1 MVIVQDS
8 LLGAYKMTY
17 KTQFMSKQDFMQ
29 CIMHISHEYD
39 YMSRL
44 AAIKSARGETE
55 RQYSTHALF
64 GFIFPPDF
72 HVKYPEP
79 SNLTIRNGIVL
90 DGIFDKTSLKG
101 GKTAI
106 IRLLCMEYNCD
117 VASKFIDNIQFLTN
131 HWLTN
136 NPFSIGIDDCVMRSH
151 VESKQEIKN
160 TIKKY
165 FIEAN
170 KLSKSSDHPQIREGR
185 VNCSLNKAK
194 DIGLKIAKSA
204 LMPDNNFIFT
214 VKSGSKGDFFNIAQI
229 TGTLGQQNLEGCRP
243 LPCLDNNQRSLPH
256 MPRVI
261 VNDVDL
267 KYRSRGFVSSSF
279 IDGMDPMEMFF
290 HAMTG
295 REGIIKTAM
304 GTADTGYIQR
314 SIVKLNED
322 LKVEYDGSVRDA
334 RKNIYQFAYGNHG
347 FDPALINI
355 NHNSS
360 LGEYVVP
367 IDIERL
373 ADRLNT
379 GFSGDTLCVL
389 DYECIESIISECS
402 DSIICSKTIPIAV
415 FDDMKKRQSAVLRYF
430 LNRIVLNPSIVD
442 QFKSIVI
449 QKYHTSRVTP
459 GECVGIIGAQS
470 IGERQTQTMLNTFH
484 TAGKLQ
490 QSGTKRLE
498 EILRMTKKL
507 KIRTCTLYFNENS
520 GNKDKTPDLL
530 RKNISSSIVGLTFAD
545 LQIDEPVTL
554 DDENQVYEFKFDPKV
569 MFVNRISPAK
579 VAMSLSVLEC
589 VECHVRPMGVV
600 VVVKACDKP
609 TPDILANIDKV
620 LVCGM
625 KGVKA
630 LHLDHDGKEWFAVT
644 EGSNL
649 RQMLIHPLIDNNR
662 IYCNDT
668 WEVYECLGLAATR
681 KMLMDDLKKV
691 VSNVN
696 TLHLQLLVDKMTF
709 KGKPSSVNR
718 YTMRSNDV
726 GPLSRATFEEST
738 DILINAAMKTEIENN
753 AGVSAAIISGNQ
765 PKVGTGFMKII
776 IDHNKIMTH
785 ENDKP
790 EGDVYY

>member
-1 MVIVQDS
+1 
-8 LLGAYKMTY
+8 
-17 KTQFMSKQDFMQ
+17 MSREAFMQ
-29 CIMHISHEYD
+29 CIMHISHDYD
-39 YMSRL
+39 YTSRL
-44 AAIKSARGETE
+44 EEIRAARGEAAHV
-55 RQYSTHALF
+55 YSTHALF
-64 GFIFPPDF
+64 GFIFPSDF
-72 HVKYPEP
+72 HITYPEP
-79 SNLTIRNGIVL
+79 SNLTIKNGIVL
-90 DGIFDKTSLKG
+90 KGFFDKTSLKG
-101 GKTAI
+101 GKDAI

-117 VASKFIDNIQFLTN
+117 VAAKFIDNIQFLTN
-131 HWLTN
+131 HWLTS
-136 NPFSIGIDDCVMRSH
+136 NPFSIGIDDCVLRKH
-151 VESKQEIKN
+151 VESKQEIRN

-170 KLSKSSDHPQIREGR
+170 KLSKLSTHPQIKEGR

-214 VKSGSKGDFFNIAQI
+214 VQSGSKGDFFNIAQI
-229 TGTLGQQNLEGCRP
+229 TGTLGQQNLEGSRP
-243 LPCLDNNQRSLPH
+243 SPCLDNNQRTLPH
-256 MPRVI
+256 LPRVI

-267 KYRSRGFVSSSF
+267 KYRSRGFVASSF

-290 HAMTG
+290 HAMSG

-322 LKVEYDGSVRDA
+322 LKIEYDGSVRDA
-334 RKNIYQFAYGNHG
+334 RKNIYQFAFGHHG
-347 FDPALINI
+347 FDPALVNI
-355 NHNSS
+355 NHNSF
-360 LGEYVVP
+360 LGDYVVP
-367 IDIERL
+367 VDIERL

-379 GFSGDTLCVL
+379 GFAFETLRALDSNTIEHVVIECDSSIIRSKATPSAVL
-389 DYECIESIISECS
+389 D
-402 DSIICSKTIPIAV
+402 
-415 FDDMKKRQSAVLRYF
+415 DMRERQALVLRYF
-430 LNRIVLNPSIVD
+430 LNRIVLNPSVIEK
-442 QFKSIVI
+442 FKNIVI
-449 QKYHTSRVTP
+449 EKYHTCRIAP

-507 KIRTCTLYFNENS
+507 KVRTCTLYFTENS
-520 GNKDKTPDLL
+520 GCKEKTPDLL

-545 LQIDEPVTL
+545 LQIDTPTVIEDQLPKMITL
-554 DDENQVYEFKFDPKV
+554 EFKFDPRI
-569 MFVNRISPAK
+569 MFINRINPVK
-579 VAMSLSVLEC
+579 VANVLAQEFDY
-589 VECHVRPMGVV
+589 VECHIRPLGLIVV
-600 VVVKACDKP
+600 INQSDKSIS
-609 TPDILANIDKV
+609 DILANFDKV
-620 LVCGM
+620 LICGM

-630 LHLDHDGKEWFAVT
+630 IHLDHDGKEWFAVT

-662 IYCNDT
+662 LYCNDI

-681 KMLMDDLKKV
+681 RMLMNDLKKV

-696 TLHLQLLVDKMTF
+696 SLHLQLLVDKMTF

-718 YTMRSNDV
+718 YTMRSNEV

-738 DILINAAMKTEIENN
+738 DILINAAMKTEIDNN

-765 PKVGTGFMKII
+765 PRIGTGFMKIL
-776 IDHNKIMTH
+776 IDHNKIMN
-785 ENDKP
+785 E
-790 EGDVYY
+790 EVEERVYY